1 MRLRDHRSNGFPDPR
16 SREPQAAT
24 LPIRPAPSPG
34 KGGRSPEPGRPARS
48 RCAESLGRIGS
59 RPGPIVFG
67 LIERMGQTDWGGE
80 RSGGNLVGRG
90 GSRDTAGRGLA
101 GHSPSAGI
109 ATRCRWGCRVRT
121 LHERLGSD
129 GARELPAA
137 SSPQRAPRPCR
148 LQESAPVANGVPE
161 FNFGA
166 NSCATVR
173 CPGSGRGSN
182 AHDGASLP
190 TSPGGRNRGTV
201 GR

>member
-1 MRLRDHRSNGFPDPR
+1 MRLRDHRSNGFPEPR

-48 RCAESLGRIGS
+48 RCAESPGRIGS

-109 ATRCRWGCRVRT
+109 ATRCRWGCRDRT
-121 LHERLGSD
+121 LHQRLG
-129 GARELPAA
+129 GARARELPAA
-137 SSPQRAPRPCR
+137 RTAALPAAGKCAGCERGA
-148 LQESAPVANGVPE
+148 GVHFWGE
-161 FNFGA
+161 
-166 NSCATVR
+166 SCARVR
-173 CPGSGRGSN
+173 CPGSGRGSD

-190 TSPGGRNRGTV
+190 TSPGGGNRGTV